1 MRASSSPKIDWV
13 LAFRIDPEAMP
24 SVSIALRPRPLGL
37 GCLLLAAWTALVG
50 CRALGGAQQ
59 PVDAAQEASL
69 QAGLRD
75 TQIAGTVEVQV
86 AGTLAALTP
95 SVTATA
101 EPAAVATTQLPPSS
115 TPVPSN
121 PVISVSQNTNCR
133 SGPAANYPYR
143 GVLLAGESAVVLAHS
158 TVESYWYIEN
168 PDLPGEACWLWD
180 EYATLQGDPSGLPSY
195 TPEPSP
201 IPALDFALYLN
212 SIAPC
217 GSTTYV
223 HLTVQNTGGT
233 RLMSGHISIVDLD
246 NGQMLHGPLINRH
259 PFNFGPLCPPDH
271 GNRLDPGQTA
281 YISADIHPVP
291 SGHFARATFKGCT
304 GDYAGGDCVTRTID
318 FQIP

>member
-1 MRASSSPKIDWV
+1 M
-13 LAFRIDPEAMP
+13 
-24 SVSIALRPRPLGL
+24 
-37 GCLLLAAWTALVG
+37 
-50 CRALGGAQQ
+50 Q
-59 PVDAAQEASL
+59 
-69 QAGLRD
+69 D
-75 TQIAGTVEVQV
+75 TQIAATVEVQV

-95 SVTATA
+95 GAPATA
-101 EPAAVATTQLPPSS
+101 EHAPSATSEPPPSS

-121 PVISVSQNTNCR
+121 PIISVSQNTNCR
-133 SGPAANYPYR
+133 SGPGANYPYR
-143 GVLLAGESAVVLAHS
+143 GVLLAGDSALVLAQS
-158 TVESYWYIEN
+158 TVGSYWYIEN
-168 PDLPGEACWLWD
+168 PDLPGEGCYLWD
-180 EYATLQGDPSGLPSY
+180 EYAALDGDPANLPIY

-201 IPALDFALYLN
+201 VPALDFALYLN
-212 SIAPC
+212 RIAPC
-217 GSTTYV
+217 NATTYV

-246 NGQMLHGPLINRH
+246 NGEMLHGPLINRH